1 MYFYF
6 NNNSSESFKVIL
18 SDFPEL
24 PFVQEEIKSVEV
36 GGKDGTLTK
45 RTGKYKDLLISLE
58 CELLDIENYNE
69 AIRNINNWFSE
80 IEDNRLFFLDNPS
93 KCYKVKKVT
102 TGDIKNELNIYGAF
116 TIEFTCYPFIYSIEE
131 YEIEISNNSEF
142 YYSGDIETYPRII
155 LSGCRGDIQITIN
168 DITTQFNSTDGE
180 IVIDYP
186 QVLDKEGV
194 SITNSMIGKFPK
206 LIKGINS
213 IFWTGTIQGVR
224 IKENALYRG

>member
-45 RTGKYKDLLISLE
+45 RTVKYKDLLISLE
-58 CELLDIENYNE
+58 CELLDIDNYNE
-69 AIRNINNWFSE
+69 AIRNINNWLND

-102 TGDIKNELNIYGAF
+102 TGNIKNELNIYGTF
-116 TIEFTCYPFIYSIEE
+116 TIEFTCYPFVYSTEE

-168 DITTQFNSTDGE
+168 DITTQFNSADGE

-186 QVLDKEGV
+186 QALDKEGV

>member
-45 RTGKYKDLLISLE
+45 RTGKYNDLLISLE
-58 CELLDIENYNE
+58 CELLYIDNYNE
-69 AIRNINNWFSE
+69 AIRNINNWLND
-80 IEDNRLFFLDNPS
+80 IEDNRLFFLNNPS

-102 TGDIKNELNIYGAF
+102 TGNIKNELNIYGAF
-116 TIEFTCYPFIYSIEE
+116 TIEFTCYPFIYSTEE
-131 YEIEISNNSEF
+131 YEIEVSNNSEF

-155 LSGCRGDIQITIN
+155 VSGCRGDIQITIN
-168 DITTQFNSTDGE
+168 DIKTKFNNTDGD

-186 QVLDKEGV
+186 QALNEEGA
-194 SITNSMIGKFPK
+194 SITNEMIGKFPT
-206 LIKGINS
+206 LIKGINNIS
-213 IFWTGTIQGVR
+213 YTGTIEGVK

>member
-45 RTGKYKDLLISLE
+45 RTGKYRDLPIILE

-69 AIRNINNWFSE
+69 AIRNINNWLSE

-102 TGDIKNELNIYGAF
+102 TGNIKNELNIYGAF
-116 TIEFTCYPFIYSIEE
+116 TIEFTCYPFIYSTEE

-168 DITTQFNSTDGE
+168 DITTQFNSADGE

-186 QVLDKEGV
+186 QALDKEGV

>member
-45 RTGKYKDLLISLE
+45 RTGKYKDLAISLE

-69 AIRNINNWFSE
+69 AIRNINNWLND
-80 IEDNRLFFLDNPS
+80 IEDNRLFFLNNPS

-102 TGDIKNELNIYGAF
+102 TGNIKNELNIYGAF
-116 TIEFTCYPFIYSIEE
+116 TIEFTCYPFIYSTEE

-168 DITTQFNSTDGE
+168 DITTQFNSADGE

-186 QVLDKEGV
+186 QALDKEGV

>member
-69 AIRNINNWFSE
+69 AIRNINNWLND

-102 TGDIKNELNIYGAF
+102 TGNIKNELNIYGTF
-116 TIEFTCYPFIYSIEE
+116 TIECTCYPFVYSTEE

>member
-58 CELLDIENYNE
+58 CELLDIDNYNE
-69 AIRNINNWFSE
+69 AIRNINNWLND
-80 IEDNRLFFLDNPS
+80 IEDNRLFFLNNPS

-102 TGDIKNELNIYGAF
+102 TGNIKNELNIYGAF
-116 TIEFTCYPFIYSIEE
+116 TIEFTCYPFIYSTEE
-131 YEIEISNNSEF
+131 YEIEVSNNSEF
-142 YYSGDIETYPRII
+142 YYSGDIETYPRMI

-168 DITTQFNSTDGE
+168 DITTQFNNTDGD

-186 QVLDKEGV
+186 QALDKEGE
-194 SITNSMIGKFPK
+194 SITNEMIGKFPT
-206 LIKGINS
+206 LIKGINNIS
-213 IFWTGTIQGVR
+213 WTGTIKGMK

>member
-69 AIRNINNWFSE
+69 AIRNINNWLSE

-102 TGDIKNELNIYGAF
+102 TGNIKNELKIYGAF
-116 TIEFTCYPFIYSIEE
+116 TIEFTCYPFIYSTEE

-186 QVLDKEGV
+186 QALDKEGV

>member
-69 AIRNINNWFSE
+69 AIRNINNWLND
-80 IEDNRLFFLDNPS
+80 IEDNRLFFLNNPS

-102 TGDIKNELNIYGAF
+102 TGNIKNELNIYGAF
-116 TIEFTCYPFIYSIEE
+116 TIEFTCYPFIYSTEE

-168 DITTQFNSTDGE
+168 DITTQFNSTYGE

-186 QVLDKEGV
+186 QALNGDIA
-194 SITNSMIGKFPK
+194 ITNKMIGKFPT
-206 LIKGINS
+206 LIKGINNIS
-213 IFWTGTIQGVR
+213 WTGTIEKVS
-224 IKENALYRG
+224 IIENALYRG

>member
-69 AIRNINNWFSE
+69 AIRNINNWLSE

-102 TGDIKNELNIYGAF
+102 TGNIKNELNIYGAF
-116 TIEFTCYPFIYSIEE
+116 TIEFTCYPFIYSTEE
-131 YEIEISNNSEF
+131 YEIEISNKSEF

-168 DITTQFNSTDGE
+168 DITTQFNSADGE

-186 QVLDKEGV
+186 QALDKEGV

>member
-45 RTGKYKDLLISLE
+45 RTGNYKDLLISLE
-58 CELLDIENYNE
+58 CELLDIDNYNE
-69 AIRNINNWFSE
+69 AIRNINNWLND
-80 IEDNRLFFLDNPS
+80 IEDNRLFFLNNPS

-102 TGDIKNELNIYGAF
+102 TGNIKNELNIYGAF
-116 TIEFTCYPFIYSIEE
+116 TIEFTCYPFIYSTEE

-168 DITTQFNSTDGE
+168 DITTQFNSADGE

-186 QVLDKEGV
+186 QALDKEGV

>member
-24 PFVQEEIKSVEV
+24 PFVQEEIKSLEV

-69 AIRNINNWFSE
+69 AIRNINNWLSE

-102 TGDIKNELNIYGAF
+102 TGNIKNELNIYGAF
-116 TIEFTCYPFIYSIEE
+116 TIEFTCYPFIYSTEE

-186 QVLDKEGV
+186 QALDKEGV

-213 IFWTGTIQGVR
+213 IFWIGTIQGVR

>member
-45 RTGKYKDLLISLE
+45 RTGKYRDLPIILE

-69 AIRNINNWFSE
+69 AIRNINNWLSE

-102 TGDIKNELNIYGAF
+102 TGNIKNELNIYGAF
-116 TIEFTCYPFIYSIEE
+116 TIEFTCYPFIYSTEE

-186 QVLDKEGV
+186 QALDKEGV

>member
-18 SDFPEL
+18 SDFLEL

-69 AIRNINNWFSE
+69 AIRNINNWLSE

-102 TGDIKNELNIYGAF
+102 TGNIKNELNIYGAF
-116 TIEFTCYPFIYSIEE
+116 TIEFTCYPFIYSTEE

-186 QVLDKEGV
+186 QALDKEGV

>member
-69 AIRNINNWFSE
+69 AIRNINNWLSE

-102 TGDIKNELNIYGAF
+102 TGNIKNELNIYGTF
-116 TIEFTCYPFIYSIEE
+116 TIEFTCYPFIYSTEE
-131 YEIEISNNSEF
+131 YEIEINNNSEF

-186 QVLDKEGV
+186 QALDKEGV